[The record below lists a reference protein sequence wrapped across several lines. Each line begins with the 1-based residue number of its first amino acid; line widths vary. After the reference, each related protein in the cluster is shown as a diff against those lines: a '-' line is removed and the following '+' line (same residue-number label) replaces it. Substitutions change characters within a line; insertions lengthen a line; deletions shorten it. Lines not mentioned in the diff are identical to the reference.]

1 MMKKIL
7 LSLDGS
13 ENSEQAIPWVRKLAG
28 KERAQVVLLRVLPL
42 HSDRDGWPGERA
54 EAREYLL
61 RFEREFNYHGIPAK
75 VLVRRGHPAREIV
88 DASGDQGC
96 DLIVMSTR
104 GGSPVK
110 RWAIGGVTEQVMR
123 LSQVPV
129 LPVWNSLAMPRQGH
143 VRRIIVPL
151 DGSKEAERVVRWS
164 IRLAQFLKSQLI
176 FLHVRPKGKAMAKFR
191 EAASFEALQ
200 RRMTR
205 ICESLAEHG
214 MKAAFR
220 LQSGDAADRIL
231 AFADRNDLV
240 LTTTHGFGG
249 MKRWVF
255 GSVAEKLVHAGT
267 VPVLVYKTSA

>member
-1 MMKKIL
+1 MLKKIL
-7 LSLDGS
+7 LTLDGS
-13 ENSEQAIPWVRKLAG
+13 ENSERAIPWVRRLAG

-42 HSDRDGWPGERA
+42 HSDRGGWSGERA

-75 VLVRRGHPAREIV
+75 VLVRRGPPAREIV
-88 DASGDQGC
+88 DASGDQDC

-104 GGSPVK
+104 GGSTVK

-123 LSQVPV
+123 LSHVPV
-129 LPVWNSLAMPRQGH
+129 LPVWNSLSLPRQGH
-143 VRRIIVPL
+143 VRRVIVPL

-164 IRLAQFLKSQLI
+164 IRLAQFLKSRLI
-176 FLHVRPKGKAMAKFR
+176 FLHVRPKGKAMSKSQ
-191 EAASFEALQ
+191 EAANVESLQ
-200 RRMTR
+200 RRMTWV
-205 ICESLAEHG
+205 CESLADQG
-214 MKAAFR
+214 VKATFR